1 MSTGQP
7 SSNRLLIDSLPVVLD
22 CDKLRSN
29 PRDYRKLCVPMFMGS
44 IHHALLEKP
53 LFTKGTAAL
62 AWLLLLI
69 YITAFD

>member
-1 MSTGQP
+1 
-7 SSNRLLIDSLPVVLD
+7 
-22 CDKLRSN
+22 
-29 PRDYRKLCVPMFMGS
+29 MFVGS

-62 AWLLLLI
+62 AWLLLLLLLI